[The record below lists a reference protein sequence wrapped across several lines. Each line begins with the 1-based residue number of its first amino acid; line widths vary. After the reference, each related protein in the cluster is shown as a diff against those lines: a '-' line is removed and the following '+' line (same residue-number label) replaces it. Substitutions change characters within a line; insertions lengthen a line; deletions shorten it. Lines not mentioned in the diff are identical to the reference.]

1 MARPVMPAAEAID
14 SLKKPLKG
22 RRGAILGG
30 ATAAEREAAVDPD
43 FDYAYSDVDIF
54 HPSMESL
61 SINLSIL
68 LNAGA
73 APLEHKDLRILRK
86 WERRGTNGWKTNSIR
101 VVTNQKVEVNLVYKT
116 IDKHPLRTPLE
127 QVQSFDFSM
136 LGVSYDLRTWER
148 RDLGTY
154 FWPDGQDNKYCLFE
168 DREEQWL
175 NAEVGIFTG
184 LRQADRY
191 ARYVERGYNLD
202 AAVTPLVQGYRT
214 TGPHYLEQ
222 YDKELLLTGD
232 TYLNLAQLIEDHDID
247 GLRQAYKELNPH
259 AKVESLAA
267 ALKDLKP

>member
-1 MARPVMPAAEAID
+1 MTRPVMPAAEAID

-61 SINLSIL
+61 SINLSTL

-73 APLEHKDLRILRK
+73 VPLDNKDERTLRK

-101 VVTNQKVEVNLVYKT
+101 VVTHQGVEVNLVYKT

-127 QVQSFDFSM
+127 QVASFDFSM

-154 FWPDGQDNKYCLFE
+154 FWPEGQDHKYCLFE

-191 ARYVERGYNLD
+191 ARYVARGYDLE
-202 AAVTPLVQGYRT
+202 AAVTPLVQGYRV
-214 TGPHYLEQ
+214 TGLHYMGQDNE
-222 YDKELLLTGD
+222 ELQLTGD
-232 TYLNLAQLIEDHDID
+232 TYLSLAQLIEDHDID
-247 GLRQAYKELNPH
+247 GLLHAYKGLNH
-259 AKVESLAA
+259 HSKVQSLST